1 MQTYALTL
9 DQMATIVNHFLR
21 ISGYQL
27 DDDTIIARLTKVM
40 SQTQTPIALK
50 EVSSADFD
58 VLCRYFP
65 AKNILGFTTG
75 KGEIAGVF
83 VKEQ

>member
-58 VLCRYFP
+58 VPCRYFP

-75 KGEIAGVF
+75 KDEIAGVF
-83 VKEQ
+83 VKED